1 MVEAI
6 ATELVLQ
13 KNYLPSPQLTTV
25 YLGGGTPSLL
35 TEVELAHLFAVLHRH
50 YQIDPE
56 AEITLEANPDD
67 LSVEKLQLLRR
78 LGVNRLSIGVQT
90 FQAEQL
96 HYLHR
101 AHDADQA
108 TRAIQ
113 TAQDLGFEALSVDL
127 IYALPSPDHELLRQ
141 DLTQLIS
148 FGVPHIS
155 AYCLTIEP
163 KTVFGYRVTQKKM
176 KAVDD
181 EYASEQFGVVVET
194 LAQHGYEQYEISNFA
209 KEERY
214 SRHNT
219 AYWQRKPYLG
229 VGPSAHSYNG
239 RSRQYNRAHNADYLK
254 AIAQGG
260 VSATVEELSS
270 IDEVNEYLLTGLRTK
285 WGCRLD
291 LLAELS
297 GGGFETTMKAT
308 LDEFHRQGWMMTHNQ
323 TLLLT
328 AAGKL
333 FADRIASELFLD

>member
-6 ATELVLQ
+6 AAELVLQ

-35 TEVELAHLFAVLHRH
+35 NEAELAYLFAVLHKH
-50 YQIDPE
+50 YQINSE

-67 LSVEKLQLLRR
+67 LTPEKLQMLKR
-78 LGVNRLSIGVQT
+78 LGINRLSIGVQT
-90 FQAEQL
+90 FRAEQL

-101 AHDADQA
+101 AHSTDQA

-141 DLTQLIS
+141 DLAQLVS
-148 FGVPHIS
+148 FGVPHVS

-163 KTVFGYRVTQKKM
+163 KTVFGNWVAKKKI
-176 KAVDD
+176 KAV
-181 EYASEQFGVVVET
+181 EEEHASEQFGIVVET

-239 RSRQYNRAHNADYLK
+239 TTRQYNRPHNTDYLK
-254 AIAQGG
+254 AIAQGE
-260 VSATVEELSS
+260 VPATVEKLSPS
-270 IDEVNEYLLTGLRTK
+270 DEVNEYLLTGLRTK

-297 GGGFETTMKAT
+297 GGMFETTMKAT
-308 LDEFHRQGWMMTHNQ
+308 LAEFHRRGWMKTHDQ